1 MLFSVILV
9 TNEDEVENK
18 KHTKMKKSKLFF
30 LLLILISSNIA
41 AQNNSKIFAATKVF
55 VYDAF
60 FIEKNGDTL
69 TKEILKMKGN
79 DKPWVFQSKKQ
90 TELEIL
96 YEPDSIN
103 LEKFIH
109 PYQAERNRIAK
120 GKSNR
125 IKGKRGWDNYTWIG
139 KSEITGKVENDSILW
154 LHPPRGNQ
162 YKYTFLTAYPQV
174 EFKELKIGG
183 SWKSN
188 ILIMKG
194 YPSNKEFVGTVMNNF
209 SVKEIVSDT
218 VAGKIIDSCLRIE
231 SIDTHSELGESKST
245 FIFDEK
251 YYGFIRMEFEY
262 YNGIKIIFRL
272 KEVTKEE

>member
-1 MLFSVILV
+1 
-9 TNEDEVENK
+9 
-18 KHTKMKKSKLFF
+18 MKKSKLFF
-30 LLLILISSNIA
+30 FLLIFTSSTLV
-41 AQNNSKIFAATKVF
+41 AQNNSKIFDVTKVF
-55 VYDAF
+55 VYEAL

-69 TKEILKMKGN
+69 TKEKLVLKGS
-79 DKPWVFQSKKQ
+79 DKPWVFQKKIQ

-120 GKSNR
+120 GKLNR
-125 IKGKRGWDNYTWIG
+125 IKGKRGWDNYTWIE
-139 KSEITGKVENDSILW
+139 KSEITGKIENDSILW

-162 YKYTFLTAYPQV
+162 YQYTYLTAYPQV

-183 SWKSN
+183 SWKSK
-188 ILIMKG
+188 ILIMRG

-209 SVKEIVSDT
+209 NVKEIVSDK
-218 VAGKIIDSCLRIE
+218 VAGKIIDTCWRIE

-245 FIFDEK
+245 FIFDEN

-262 YNGIKIIFRL
+262 YNGVKIIFRL
-272 KEVTKEE
+272 NEVTKEE

>member
-1 MLFSVILV
+1 
-9 TNEDEVENK
+9 
-18 KHTKMKKSKLFF
+18 MKKIKLFF
-30 LLLILISSNIA
+30 FLLIFTSSNLV
-41 AQNNSKIFAATKVF
+41 AQNKSKIFDVTKVF
-55 VYDAF
+55 VYEAL

-69 TKEILKMKGN
+69 TKEKLVLKGS
-79 DKPWVFQSKKQ
+79 DKPWAFQKKIQ

-103 LEKFIH
+103 VEKFIH

-125 IKGKRGWDNYTWIG
+125 IKGKRGWDNYTWIE
-139 KSEITGKVENDSILW
+139 KSEITGKVENDSVIW

-162 YKYTFLTAYPQV
+162 YKYTYLSAYPEV
-174 EFKELKIGG
+174 YLKELKIGG
-183 SWKSN
+183 NWRSMVT
-188 ILIMKG
+188 IMKG
-194 YPSNKEFVGTVMNNF
+194 YPNNEEFVGTVTNNF
-209 SVKEIVSDT
+209 IVKANLSDT
-218 VAGKIIDSCLRIE
+218 VSGEIIENCWLIE
-231 SIDTHSELGESKST
+231 STDIHSKLGESKSI

-272 KEVTKEE
+272 REVTKEE